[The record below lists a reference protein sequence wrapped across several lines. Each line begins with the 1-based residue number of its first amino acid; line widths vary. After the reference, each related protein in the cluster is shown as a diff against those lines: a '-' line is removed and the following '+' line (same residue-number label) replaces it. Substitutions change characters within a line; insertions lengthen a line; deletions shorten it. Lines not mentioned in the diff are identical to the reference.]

1 MAGCCAHQVK
11 IAYKVESLF
20 AGSLSENVYRY
31 LKRPFQG
38 SIAITGFSFERLVV
52 LKFGQILSTSG
63 PNVVLILPDF
73 IKNIAKNCKTIKI
86 PRILGQAS
94 LVVSISIILCLR

>member
-38 SIAITGFSFERLVV
+38 SISITGFSFYWLFTIREV
-52 LKFGQILSTSG
+52 LFENTSQILESIYY
-63 PNVVLILPDF
+63 LDL
-73 IKNIAKNCKTIKI
+73 
-86 PRILGQAS
+86 S
-94 LVVSISIILCLR
+94 LCMV